1 MAAVLH
7 SEGTLPGMHAGQIFV
22 EASQNLELF
31 AKILPSNENNTAAGM
46 AWPGIL
52 CQQRRQI
59 FQQVQSCFHLSCQPG
74 KDVASSI

>member
-1 MAAVLH
+1 MATVLH

-46 AWPGIL
+46 ARYLVSAEEANFSTGAVLFSFVMPAWL
-52 CQQRRQI
+52 
-59 FQQVQSCFHLSCQPG
+59 L
-74 KDVASSI
+74 ATSSI

>member
-7 SEGTLPGMHAGQIFV
+7 SEGTLPGMHARQ
-22 EASQNLELF
+22 ASQNLELF

-59 FQQVQSCFHLSCQPG
+59 FSTGEVLFSFVMPAWQG
-74 KDVASSI
+74 RSI